1 MLSLGAFAFAAPG
14 MLALLLALPLIYWL
28 LRMIPPLPRLVRFP
42 AIRLLIGLEPTE
54 QTPSKMPWWLLLLRL
69 LLATA
74 LILAVAR
81 PLLNPQAELPG
92 KGPLMLVIDDG
103 WSSAPGWTTRIAHA
117 ERLIQRAE
125 RANRPVVL
133 AGTAPAPLDAPAMRK
148 GAMRPDE
155 ARTLLRAFRPKP
167 WPTDR
172 AAAVTTIDQMQVDP
186 GAYVVWLS
194 DGLEDEGAAK
204 LTERLRRFDG
214 MQVIV
219 PDQATTPLLLL
230 PPAAEG
236 RDLKVQALRPVADGP
251 RRVAIQAADD
261 QGRTVARIDLD
272 FAANATKGEGTLPA
286 PPELRNRMARLDIE
300 AQGGAGS
307 MVLLD
312 ERSRRR
318 PVSILGEQPTA
329 NGQPLMQEVYFL
341 ERALDPYVS
350 LSIGDRETVLTRNT
364 AVLLIPDG
372 AAPSA
377 ADREEI
383 AKWIERGG
391 VAVRFAGPNLAAG
404 GDTLVPTPLRLGD
417 RALGGVMS
425 WGQPTALAEFPPN
438 SPFLGIPIPKD
449 VRISQQVLAEPTP
462 DLADK
467 TWARLT
473 DGTPLVTAEKRG
485 QGYLVL
491 MHTTANTTWSNMSLS
506 GLFVNML
513 QRLVT
518 LSRGVAGD
526 GVNKALKPWRTLDGF
541 GRLGAPPAGAQI
553 LPPDA
558 DETFKPKPTT
568 PPGLYGDENAQ
579 VAFNIGGRVPEPK
592 PLVLPVGV
600 STDKLS
606 EGGETDLSRWFL
618 LAALLMLLADLF
630 LSLWLRGLLGKAVR
644 FGGRAGRAAPAA
656 LLLVA
661 GASFLILA
669 PAPNASA
676 QILSSGLMSPPASGN
691 LPTDLRRL
699 DRGPQ
704 GRVER
709 PSLNDKPL
717 IVEGRSLRSALRAP
731 VETTE
736 IAGSGFTLVA
746 DQPAKPGPP
755 PLSEEQALKG
765 SLDIRLAYIV
775 TGDKEVDDI
784 SKAGL
789 EGLSEILR
797 NRTSVEPADP
807 VGLDLEK
814 DEPRLYPLIYWP
826 ITSTQPALS
835 AKASAAL
842 DRYLRTGGILFI
854 DTRDQQLTF
863 DRPAGGNPDLKRLLG
878 GIETPPLIAM
888 PTDHVL
894 TKSFY
899 LLSDMPGR
907 WRGGKIWIESG
918 NGRVNDGVTTIVIGA
933 NDYAGAWA
941 VDARGRGMLP
951 VSPDGETQ
959 REMSYRFGV
968 NLVMHALTGNYK
980 DDMVHMPDI
989 MQRLRR

>member
-81 PLLNPQAELPG
+81 PLLNPQADLPG

-133 AGTAPAPLDAPAMRK
+133 TGTAPAPIDAPAMRK

-172 AAAVTTIDQMQVDP
+172 AAAVTAIDQMQVDP

-194 DGLEDEGAAK
+194 DGLDDEGAAK
-204 LTERLRRFDG
+204 LSERLSRFDG

-236 RDLKVQALRPVADGP
+236 RDLKVQALRPIADGP
-251 RRVAIQAADD
+251 RKVAIQAADE

-272 FAANATKGEGTLPA
+272 FPATSTKGEGTLPA

-377 ADREEI
+377 TDRDEI

-391 VAVRFAGPNLAAG
+391 VAVRFAGPNLAAAG
-404 GDTLVPTPLRLGD
+404 DDTLVPTRLRLGD

-425 WGQPTALAEFPPN
+425 WGQPTALAEFPAN

-473 DGTPLVTAEKRG
+473 DGTPLVTGEKRG

-491 MHTTANTTWSNMSLS
+491 VHTTANTSWSNMALS

-630 LSLWLRGLLGKAVR
+630 LSLWLRGLLGRAVR
-644 FGGRAGRAAPAA
+644 IGGKAGRAAPAA
-656 LLLVA
+656 LLLLA
-661 GASFLILA
+661 GASFLVLA
-669 PAPNASA
+669 PVPNARAEIRSSSPSSHDGEVPA
-676 QILSSGLMSPPASGN
+676 QRAEGSGSLMTPQAFGH
-691 LPTDLRRL
+691 LPTAW
-699 DRGPQ
+699 G
-704 GRVER
+704 
-709 PSLNDKPL
+709 
-717 IVEGRSLRSALRAP
+717 
-731 VETTE
+731 
-736 IAGSGFTLVA
+736 GSGFTLVA
-746 DQPAKPGPP
+746 DQAAKPGPP
-755 PLSEEQALKG
+755 PLTEEQALKG
-765 SLDIRLAYIV
+765 ALDIRLAYIV

-784 SKAGL
+784 SRAGL

-797 NRTSVEPADP
+797 SRTSVEPADP
-807 VGLDLEK
+807 VGLDLDK
-814 DEPRLYPLIYWP
+814 DEPRLYPLIYWA

-835 AKASAAL
+835 ARASAAL

-854 DTRDQQLTF
+854 DTRDQQLNF

-899 LLSDMPGR
+899 LLSDEPGR
-907 WRGGKIWIESG
+907 WQGGKIWIESG

-941 VDARGRGMLP
+941 IDQRGRGLMP
-951 VSPDGETQ
+951 VSPGGETQ
-959 REMSYRFGV
+959 REMAYRFGV

>member
-14 MLALLLALPLIYWL
+14 MLALLVALPAIYFL
-28 LRMIPPLPRLVRFP
+28 LRLIPPLPKLVRFP
-42 AIRLLIGLEPTE
+42 AIRLLVGLEPAE
-54 QTPSKMPWWLLLLRL
+54 QTPMKMPWWLLLLRL

-81 PLLNPQAELPG
+81 PLLNPQADLPG
-92 KGPLMLVIDDG
+92 RGPLLLVIDDG
-103 WSSAPGWTTRIAHA
+103 WSSAPGWATRTAHA

-133 AGTAPAPLDAPAMRK
+133 VGTAPAPLDAPAVRR
-148 GAMRPDE
+148 GALRPDE

-172 AAAVTTIDQMQVDP
+172 TAAASAIDQMQIES
-186 GAYVVWLS
+186 GAYAVWLS
-194 DGLEDEGAAK
+194 DGLEDEGAAR
-204 LTERLRRFDG
+204 LAERLRRFDG
-214 MQVIV
+214 LQVLL

-236 RDLKVQALRPVADGP
+236 RDLKVRALRPAADGP
-251 RRVAIQAADD
+251 RKAAIQASDE
-261 QGRTVARIDLD
+261 QGRVVARLDID
-272 FAANATKGEGTLPA
+272 FAATATQGEGVLAIPA
-286 PPELRNRMARLDIE
+286 ELRNRMARLDIE

-307 MVLLD
+307 TILLD
-312 ERSRRR
+312 ERHRRR
-318 PVSILGEQPTA
+318 PVAILGERATA
-329 NGQPLMQEVYFL
+329 GNQPLLQEIYFL

-350 LSIGDRETVLTRNT
+350 LSIGDREAVLTRNT

-372 AAPSA
+372 SAPSA
-377 ADREEI
+377 NDREEI
-383 AKWIERGG
+383 SKWVERGG
-391 VAVRFAGPNLAAG
+391 IAVRFAGPNLAAG
-404 GDTLVPTPLRLGD
+404 ADTLVPTKLRLGD
-417 RALGGVMS
+417 RALGGIMS
-425 WGQPTALAEFPPN
+425 WGQPSALAEFPPN

-467 TWARLT
+467 TWARLA

-491 MHTTANTTWSNMSLS
+491 IHTTANTGWSNMSLS

-541 GRLGAPPAGAQI
+541 GRLGAPPAGIQI
-553 LPPDA
+553 LPADA
-558 DETFKPKPTT
+558 TETFQPKPAS

-579 VAFNIGGRVPEPK
+579 VAFNIGGRIAAPK
-592 PLVLPVGV
+592 PLVLPSGV
-600 STDKLS
+600 ATDKLS

-618 LAALLMLLADLF
+618 LAALVLLLADL
-630 LSLWLRGLLGKAVR
+630 LISLWLRGLLPKAVR
-644 FGGRAGRAAPAA
+644 FGRAAPAA
-656 LLLVA
+656 LLLAALVFT
-661 GASFLILA
+661 GS
-669 PAPNASA
+669 PGVQA
-676 QILSSGLMSPPASGN
+676 QQPPAA
-691 LPTDLRRL
+691 
-699 DRGPQ
+699 PQ
-704 GRVER
+704 R
-709 PSLNDKPL
+709 PGTAATP
-717 IVEGRSLRSALRAP
+717 
-731 VETTE
+731 
-736 IAGSGFTLVA
+736 
-746 DQPAKPGPP
+746 PAKPGPP
-755 PLSEEQALKG
+755 PLTDEQALKG

-797 NRTSVEPADP
+797 SRTSVEPADP
-807 VGLDLEK
+807 VGLDLER
-814 DEPRLYPLIYWP
+814 DEPRLYSLIYWP
-826 ITSTQPALS
+826 VTSTQPALS
-835 AKASAAL
+835 PRAQAAL
-842 DRYLRTGGILFI
+842 DRYLRTGGIIFI
-854 DTRDQQLTF
+854 DTRDQQMSF
-863 DRPAGGNPDLKRLLG
+863 DRPAGGNPDLKRLLAG
-878 GIETPPLIAM
+878 VETPPLVAM
-888 PTDHVL
+888 PPDHVL
-894 TKSFY
+894 SKAFY

-907 WRGGKIWIESG
+907 WQGGKLWIESG
-918 NGRVNDGVTTIVIGA
+918 SGRVNDGVTTILIGS

-941 VDARGRGMLP
+941 TDQRGRGLMP
-951 VSPDGETQ
+951 VSPGGETQ

-980 DDMVHMPDI
+980 DDQVHLQDI